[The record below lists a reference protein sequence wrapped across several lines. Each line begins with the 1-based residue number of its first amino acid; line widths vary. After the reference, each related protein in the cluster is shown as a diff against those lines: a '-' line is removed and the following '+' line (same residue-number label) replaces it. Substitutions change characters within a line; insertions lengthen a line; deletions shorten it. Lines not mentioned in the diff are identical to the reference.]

1 MREKQQEPLSSIV
14 PMENISQLSEKIRA
28 YTYKWNTELYEQ
40 LYKIHP
46 DEWNGICAAMDI
58 LDDTCLALEDYESHG
73 IGNSDSEKYLR
84 LYGLLQGVFLQQDSI
99 RHLHKTFVGTSL
111 APTPDSAWA
120 EIRDLRNL
128 TVGHPIEKKNGQG
141 IRRCFISR
149 VTIKSDGFQLIVWN
163 KERNV
168 DEIESVDLRSLYERY
183 KSEAVT
189 FLESICQTLAAKWGK
204 LNDDSA

>member
-1 MREKQQEPLSSIV
+1 MKQIL
-14 PMENISQLSEKIRA
+14 QLSEKLRA

-40 LYKIHP
+40 LYKNHP

-58 LDDTCLALEDYESHG
+58 LDDTCLAIEDYESHG
-73 IGNSDSEKYLR
+73 IGNSDSEKHLR

-99 RHLHKTFVGTSL
+99 RYLHKAFVGTSL
-111 APTPDSAWA
+111 APTHDSAWA

-141 IRRCFISR
+141 ITRCFISR
-149 VTIKSDGFQLIVWN
+149 VTIRSDGFQLIVWN

-168 DEIESVDLRSLYERY
+168 DEIKSVDLRSLHERY

-189 FLESICQTLAAKWGK
+189 FLESICKTLAATWGE
-204 LNDDSA
+204 LNDDRA

>member
-1 MREKQQEPLSSIV
+1 MKQIL
-14 PMENISQLSEKIRA
+14 QLSEKIRA

-40 LYKIHP
+40 LCKNHP

-99 RHLHKTFVGTSL
+99 RHLHKAFVGTAL
-111 APTPDSAWA
+111 APTSDSAWA

-128 TVGHPIEKKNGQG
+128 TVGHPIEKKNGQV
-141 IRRCFISR
+141 ITRCFISR
-149 VTIKSDGFQLIVWN
+149 VTIRSDGFQLIVWN

-168 DEIESVDLRSLYERY
+168 DEIKSVDLRSMHERY

-189 FLESICQTLAAKWGK
+189 FLESICKTLAATWGE
-204 LNDDSA
+204 LNDDRA

>member
-1 MREKQQEPLSSIV
+1 MKQIL
-14 PMENISQLSEKIRA
+14 QLSEKLRA

-40 LYKIHP
+40 LYKNHP

-58 LDDTCLALEDYESHG
+58 LDDTCLAIEDYESHG
-73 IGNSDSEKYLR
+73 IGNSDSEKHLR

-99 RHLHKTFVGTSL
+99 RYLHKAFVGTSL
-111 APTPDSAWA
+111 APTHDSAWA

-141 IRRCFISR
+141 ITRCFISM
-149 VTIKSDGFQLIVWN
+149 VTIRSDGFQLIVWN

-168 DEIESVDLRSLYERY
+168 DEIKSVDLRSLHERY

-189 FLESICQTLAAKWGK
+189 FLESICKTLAATWGE
-204 LNDDSA
+204 LNDDRA

>member
-1 MREKQQEPLSSIV
+1 MSPIV
-14 PMENISQLSEKIRA
+14 PMKQILQLSEKLRA

-40 LYKIHP
+40 LYKNHP

-58 LDDTCLALEDYESHG
+58 LDDTCLAIEDYESHG

-99 RHLHKTFVGTSL
+99 RYLHKAFVGTSL

-141 IRRCFISR
+141 ITRCFISR
-149 VTIKSDGFQLIVWN
+149 VTIRSDGFQLIVWN

-168 DEIESVDLRSLYERY
+168 NEIKSVDLRSLHERY

-189 FLESICQTLAAKWGK
+189 FLESICKALAATWGE
-204 LNDDSA
+204 LNDARA

>member
-1 MREKQQEPLSSIV
+1 MKQIL
-14 PMENISQLSEKIRA
+14 QLSEKLRA

-40 LYKIHP
+40 LYKNHP
-46 DEWNGICAAMDI
+46 DEWSGICAAMDI
-58 LDDTCLALEDYESHG
+58 LDDTCLAIEDYESHG
-73 IGNSDSEKYLR
+73 IGNSDNEKYLR

-99 RHLHKTFVGTSL
+99 RYLYKDFVGTSL

-141 IRRCFISR
+141 ITRCFISR
-149 VTIKSDGFQLIVWN
+149 VTIRSNGFQLIVWN

-168 DEIESVDLRSLYERY
+168 NEIKSVDLRSLHERY

-189 FLESICQTLAAKWGK
+189 FLESICKTLAATWGE
-204 LNDDSA
+204 LNDARA